1 MITDLISTAFN
12 NYLDK
17 SENENKYL
25 NLFKFLNCI
34 ILCISNK
41 SNSLCSNLDSLD
53 NIVQLFCKLINKNS
67 IFLKYLKNKGI
78 QKWLDEIINKIND
91 KGDKATNDNYD
102 DNDEDEQI
110 SMNILLTENN
120 FPKLESDHC
129 ILREKTNEFNF
140 GIEFI
145 KIKDLENIKR
155 KNNEKKGRKNNSVTS
170 CNSIVLLRRLQDDL
184 RETKSQ

>member
-1 MITDLISTAFN
+1 M
-12 NYLDK
+12 
-17 SENENKYL
+17 
-25 NLFKFLNCI
+25 
-34 ILCISNK
+34 
-41 SNSLCSNLDSLD
+41 
-53 NIVQLFCKLINKNS
+53 
-67 IFLKYLKNKGI
+67 KNKGI

-120 FPKLESDHC
+120 FPKLESNHC

-140 GIEFI
+140 GIDFI